1 MVPSKKCLMC
11 NKVCRKNQL
20 FTSCSNC
27 KNLVHQKCTELPPKK
42 FKELYT
48 PDCPTPY
55 ACTNCFSESLPVEN
69 DSFCNAAN
77 TDFLNDSNFD
87 NAEGISRYYSMSDLN
102 SVLTSKAQNDL
113 FILHLNIVSLVKY
126 IDELKS
132 TLSKTKVVPD
142 IICLTET
149 RLMDK
154 KLVWQKKLIKIP
166 NYDLFS
172 YVNSPTTAG
181 GVAIYTHISISEY
194 MKRKPEL
201 RLDVPECETVF
212 FEMDVPKK
220 SKFLFGCLYRH
231 PRRTKGMKTD
241 FIEKLYA
248 NLEMYADKNVP
259 IVLLG
264 DVNINVDMSDDNT
277 VQSYTDMLAS
287 VGCRNLINVPTNF
300 WKTGRST
307 LDHVITS
314 VDNDLIEGG
323 VLNNGKP
330 GHLPIFAVVKNQ
342 ITNHTLLPEDQNDE
356 YWQFID
362 ERKKEQ
368 FLVILEKQLA
378 SVDLS
383 KHPEAIL
390 ASLTKATRVAIDT
403 CFPLKKKSNR
413 AKKRSLIP

>member
-1 MVPSKKCLMC
+1 MMPSKKCHMC

-20 FTSCSNC
+20 FTSCSIC
-27 KNLVHQKCTELPPKK
+27 KNLVHQKCTELPPRK
-42 FKELYT
+42 FKELCT

-55 ACTNCFSESLPVEN
+55 ACTNCFSESLPLEN

-77 TDFLNDSNFD
+77 TDFLNESDFD
-87 NAEGISRYYSMSDLN
+87 NAEGVSKYYSMSDLN

-220 SKFLFGCLYRH
+220 SKFLFG
-231 PRRTKGMKTD
+231 
-241 FIEKLYA
+241 
-248 NLEMYADKNVP
+248 
-259 IVLLG
+259 
-264 DVNINVDMSDDNT
+264 
-277 VQSYTDMLAS
+277 
-287 VGCRNLINVPTNF
+287 
-300 WKTGRST
+300 
-307 LDHVITS
+307 
-314 VDNDLIEGG
+314 
-323 VLNNGKP
+323 
-330 GHLPIFAVVKNQ
+330 
-342 ITNHTLLPEDQNDE
+342 
-356 YWQFID
+356 
-362 ERKKEQ
+362 
-368 FLVILEKQLA
+368 
-378 SVDLS
+378 
-383 KHPEAIL
+383 
-390 ASLTKATRVAIDT
+390 
-403 CFPLKKKSNR
+403 
-413 AKKRSLIP
+413 